1 MNWRIK
7 TMEKNFSISKKI
19 TKEDVQK
26 FIEISGDDNPVHT
39 DENFAKRTI
48 FRKPIAHG
56 LISASLI
63 SCGLTKL
70 MGEGNIWL
78 TQDLK
83 FEKPVYVGDEITAH
97 LKIVN
102 IDSNKVYKIET
113 TLTNQNGKV
122 VISGFAECKLF
133 PVRKT

>member
-1 MNWRIK
+1 
-7 TMEKNFSISKKI
+7 MEKTFSISKKI
-19 TKEDVQK
+19 TKEDIQK
-26 FIEISGDDNPVHT
+26 FIEISGDNNPIHT

-48 FRKPIAHG
+48 FKKPIAHG

-63 SCGLTKL
+63 SAGLTKL

-83 FEKPVYVGDEITAH
+83 FEKPVYIGDEITAN

-102 IDSNKVYKIET
+102 IDARKVYRIET
-113 TLTNQNGKV
+113 ILKNQNGKI
-122 VISGFAECKLF
+122 VIRGLAECKVF
-133 PVRKT
+133 PVKKNNI

>member
-1 MNWRIK
+1 
-7 TMEKNFSISKKI
+7 MEKTITLSKKI

-26 FIEISGDDNPVHT
+26 FIEISGDNNPIHT

-48 FRKPIAHG
+48 FKKPITHG

-63 SCGLTKL
+63 SAGLTKL

-83 FEKPVYVGDEITAH
+83 FEKPVYIGDEITAN
-97 LKIVN
+97 LKIIN
-102 IDSNKVYKIET
+102 IDARKVHRIET
-113 TLTNQNGKV
+113 ILKNQNGKI
-122 VISGFAECKLF
+122 VIRGFAECKVF
-133 PVRKT
+133 PVKKN